1 MDSSQHRDLP
11 EGHAMTAT
19 RTTKPAPAVETPAA
33 EEAPAARK
41 TAHSDCTHEVTPA
54 ARAKCRAERAKAVE
68 TA

>member
-1 MDSSQHRDLP
+1 
-11 EGHAMTAT
+11 MTAT
-19 RTTKPAPAVETPAA
+19 RSTTKPAPLETPAV